1 MAALRT
7 ERVPQGQKGQ
17 EGQAPFCLLNPD
29 PSLRVDSGTKGT
41 TPFRGVPIVPEP
53 SAPLVPVGVSSVFA
67 DADEAAAFCERAA
80 IREYDGGL
88 PRAAAERL
96 AWLDVIDARTAQ
108 PLAQAV

>member
-7 ERVPQGQKGQ
+7 ERVPQGQEGQ
-17 EGQAPFCLLNPD
+17 EGQTSFRPLNLA
-29 PSLRVDSGTKGT
+29 PSLRLDSGTKGT

-96 AWLDVIDARTAQ
+96 AWLDVISARAAQ
-108 PLAQAV
+108 PLAQAG

>member
-7 ERVPQGQKGQ
+7 ERVRQGQMGQKGQ
-17 EGQAPFCLLNPD
+17 SPFRPLNP
-29 PSLRVDSGTKGT
+29 SLAQRVDSGTEGT
-41 TPFRGVPIVPEP
+41 TPLRGVPNVPEP
-53 SAPLVPVGVSSVFA
+53 SALPVPMGVSIVFA
-67 DADEAAAFCERAA
+67 TDDEAALFDGRAA

-96 AWLDVIDARTAQ
+96 AWLDVIAARSAQ